1 VTTGT
6 GEIAAAP
13 DQAQGFARD
22 WHDVRADT
30 DIQWQQV
37 RDNSDIQ
44 FSPLPP
50 KKPPEVPDWWKNFVD
65 WLGDLLAPVG
75 KVFQAI
81 GEALGVSGPVLLWI
95 LGGIAVLL
103 LALLIWR
110 FARGVRWNRKLQPE
124 AEAEWTT
131 DAAEAL
137 TLLDEADRLAAE
149 GRYDEAT
156 RLLLKRS
163 VGQIAQARP
172 GLLDPSST
180 AREIAALEA
189 LSQAARTAFAT
200 IAERVERSL
209 FALRSLSADD
219 WSAARAAYADFAL
232 AAPKAA

>member
-1 VTTGT
+1 MRGHAGHATNRQVTTGT
-6 GEIAAAP
+6 GEIATPAGA
-13 DQAQGFARD
+13 DGIARH
-22 WHDVRADT
+22 WQDVRSD
-30 DIQWQQV
+30 
-37 RDNSDIQ
+37 SDIQ
-44 FSPLPP
+44 FSPLAPP
-50 KKPPEVPDWWKNFVD
+50 KQPETPEWLENFLE
-65 WLGDLLAPVG
+65 WLGDLFAPVG
-75 KVFQAI
+75 RVLEGI
-81 GEALGVSGPVLLWI
+81 GQALGISGPVFLWI
-95 LGGIAVLL
+95 LAGIAVAL

-110 FARGVRWNRKLQPE
+110 FARGKDWSRKAKTE
-124 AEAEWTT
+124 EEAEWTP

-137 TLLDEADRLAAE
+137 TLLEEADRLAAE

-200 IAERVERSL
+200 IADRVERSL

-219 WSAARAAYADFAL
+219 WNAAREAYAEFAL
-232 AAPKAA
+232 NVPRAA